1 MTSTVSEAMNDAR
14 DAAPEPIDRLLERM
28 GERIGGQANV
38 KAVFGETIERDGVAV
53 VPVARI
59 RWGFGG
65 GSGTEPTEGRA
76 KGATGSG
83 SGGGGGAFA
92 DPMGYL
98 EVRPTGATY
107 VPLAAPY
114 LNPFLILA
122 SGLAIAFVLRA
133 LARLIRG

>member
-14 DAAPEPIDRLLERM
+14 AAAPEPIDRLLERM
-28 GERIGGQANV
+28 GDRIGSQANV

-65 GSGTEPTEGRA
+65 GTGTGPTEGRGE
-76 KGATGSG
+76 GASGSG

-114 LNPFLILA
+114 LNPWLILA
-122 SGLAIAFVLRA
+122 SGVSIAFVLRA